1 MDKRKIK
8 GACLLRTFDML
19 RDMSP
24 EEAKTFSLLYKYVMQ
39 SGNIYIILTLPD
51 SSVKNAGISS
61 KAKDYRGWST

>member
-24 EEAKTFSLLYKYVMQ
+24 EEAKTFSLLLQICHAEWEYIYYIDFAGFFCEECRNFIQ
-39 SGNIYIILTLPD
+39 SKGL
-51 SSVKNAGISS
+51 
-61 KAKDYRGWST
+61 

>member
-24 EEAKTFSLLYKYVMQ
+24 EEAKTFSLLYKYVML
-39 SGNIYIILTLPD
+39 SGNIYYID
-51 SSVKNAGISS
+51 SAGFFCEECRNFI
-61 KAKDYRGWST
+61 